1 MADDPSRPR
10 GSLTS
15 RAVPP
20 DRPQTNGLRP
30 ASPEAAALAALSLG
44 ESLVYLLVEE
54 GLLGKEAV
62 QDALEDAIA
71 AQRQAMARGGP
82 MNHGAAARL
91 LEQIVDGLEH
101 VDLGE

>member
-1 MADDPSRPR
+1 M
-10 GSLTS
+10 
-15 RAVPP
+15 
-20 DRPQTNGLRP
+20 
-30 ASPEAAALAALSLG
+30 AALSLG

-71 AQRQAMARGGP
+71 AQRQTLARGGA

-91 LEQIVDGLEH
+91 LEGIMDALEYVDPG
-101 VDLGE
+101 D

>member
-1 MADDPSRPR
+1 MADDRSRSGDPPISNETATDR
-10 GSLTS
+10 TQT
-15 RAVPP
+15 RALNP
-20 DRPQTNGLRP
+20 T
-30 ASPEAAALAALSLG
+30 SPEAAALAALSLG

-54 GLLGKEAV
+54 GLLEKEAV

-91 LEQIVDGLEH
+91 LERIMDALEH
-101 VDLGE
+101 VDQGG